1 MSQLLKKWT
10 ELSEVKEELALRD
23 WFFGT
28 SGNLSIK
35 VADSPLQ
42 FLVSSSGKD
51 KRKITSEDFLLVDES
66 GKAVENTDLK
76 PSAETLLHLE
86 VYRKTKAGCSL
97 HVHTIDNNVI
107 SELYGEQR
115 EIRFKG
121 QEIIKAFGIW
131 EEDAEVSIPI
141 IKNYADIPALA
152 DEFSSFIE
160 GDAGAVLIRN
170 HGITVWG
177 KTAFEAK
184 KYLEAWEF
192 LFSYHLKLL
201 SVKNLVQPKISI

>member
-1 MSQLLKKWT
+1 MSQFLKKWS
-10 ELSEVKEELALRD
+10 ELSDVKEEFAVRD

-35 VADSPLQ
+35 VSDAPLQ

-51 KRKITSEDFLLVDES
+51 KRKITSEDFLLVDEL
-66 GKAVENTDLK
+66 GKAVENTSLK

-86 VYRKTKAGCSL
+86 VYRKTNAGCSL
-97 HVHTIDNNVI
+97 HVHTVDNNVI
-107 SELYGEQR
+107 SELYGDHGQ
-115 EIRFKG
+115 ITFKG

-141 IKNYADIPALA
+141 IKNYADIPTLA
-152 DEFSSFIE
+152 DEFSNYIDR
-160 GDAGAVLIRN
+160 DAGAVLIRN